1 MARISV
7 ILCRLGIM
15 GRERPEV
22 HTELRRTLPRAG
34 VITTIYNLVS
44 QVLVARN
51 SQAFDALVRLGRLD
65 LLETVSLL
73 LIRWYFGDAL
83 AASRTLN
90 SLYHR
95 RGVARDTLL

>member
-34 VITTIYNLVS
+34 VLTAIYNLVS
-44 QVLVARN
+44 
-51 SQAFDALVRLGRLD
+51 
-65 LLETVSLL
+65 
-73 LIRWYFGDAL
+73 
-83 AASRTLN
+83 
-90 SLYHR
+90 
-95 RGVARDTLL
+95 